1 MSNPFVCKMGS
12 FVRLSSEDRRLLEA
26 AVEKTHHLVSRKNI
40 ITEGDEPHVVNVIL
54 QGWACRYKMLADG
67 RRQIISLLVPGDMCD
82 PHVFLLPVMDQS
94 LCTLTSVVLAKV
106 PGPTI
111 RALANN
117 SPAIAEALNREILAS
132 AEIQREW
139 TVSLGRRTALER
151 LAHLLCEISTRMH
164 ATGLRNGTDCE
175 FPLTQTDLADAMGL
189 STVHVNRTM
198 QELRASGAVEVR
210 SKRLI
215 IHDRDRLEELAMF
228 DPRYLHQRAA
238 RDVEMQRA

>member
-1 MSNPFVCKMGS
+1 MSNPFVRKMEN
-12 FVRLSSEDRRLLEA
+12 FVRLTPEERRTLEA
-26 AVEKTHHLVSRKNI
+26 AVEKTHHLASRKNI
-40 ITEGDEPHVVNVIL
+40 ITEGDEPHVVNVVL

-67 RRQIISLLVPGDMCD
+67 RRQIISLLLPGDMCD

-94 LCTLTSVVLAKV
+94 LGTLTAVVLAKV

-111 RALANN
+111 RALADH
-117 SPAIAEALNREILAS
+117 SPALAEALNWEMLAN

-151 LAHLLCEISTRMH
+151 LAHLLCEISIRMH

-210 SKRLI
+210 SKRLV

-228 DPRYLHQRAA
+228 DPGYLHLRAGRAA
-238 RDVEMQRA
+238 TLQPA

>member
-1 MSNPFVCKMGS
+1 MSNPFVRKMEN
-12 FVRLSSEDRRLLEA
+12 FVRLSPDERRTLEA
-26 AVEKTHHLVSRKNI
+26 ALDKTHHLAPHKSI
-40 ITEGDEPHVVNVIL
+40 ITEGDEPHVVNVVL

-67 RRQIISLLVPGDMCD
+67 RRQIISLLLPGDMCD

-94 LCTLTSVVLAKV
+94 IATLTSVVLARV

-111 RALANN
+111 RALTDR
-117 SPAIAEALNREILAS
+117 SPALAEALSWEMLSS

-151 LAHLLCEISTRMH
+151 LAHLLCEISTRMQ
-164 ATGLRNGTDCE
+164 ATGLRNGSDCE

-210 SKRLI
+210 SKRLV

-228 DPRYLHQRAA
+228 DPGYLHLRSA
-238 RDVEMQRA
+238 REVDLQHA